1 MLVNHTQVNNIQDV
15 WGQLLF
21 FFSPAFTP
29 YTLPLCMTSC
39 HQSVYCCPCLCT
51 LLSPGTTVWV
61 VGPCNSAYM
70 HAALLGPYFPLF
82 KVIFK
87 SSWITYEMNVSLY
100 TLNASGE
107 YGQYWVALFW
117 KVTPYVTR
125 LQPLQSNLLRD
136 SFTEKSKTIPLWF
149 SFSWGIHSSGDHYP
163 NAKSNK

>member
-1 MLVNHTQVNNIQDV
+1 MRPTFI
-15 WGQLLF
+15 LLF
-21 FFSPAFTP
+21 SSLYSIQSTTMHDSMPHQGII
-29 YTLPLCMTSC
+29 LPSECLLLSM
-39 HQSVYCCPCLCT
+39 SVYIVESWNDCVSGWPMR
-51 LLSPGTTVWV
+51 
-61 VGPCNSAYM
+61 AYM

-87 SSWITYEMNVSLY
+87 SSWITYEMTVSLY